1 MILEKARAKINLTL
15 DVGARRPDGY
25 HELES
30 VMHTIDL
37 CDFVTL
43 ADADEG
49 IEISVNVP
57 FVPRDQRNIAHR
69 AAVCLM
75 QRIGVQRGVRIDI
88 DKRIPIAAG
97 LAGGSADGAAVLRG
111 LNQLWDLGLTTQDL
125 VDIAA
130 EVGSDVP
137 FCVEGGCA
145 IARGRGERLER
156 VSQGARFWI
165 VLVKPPLSVSTADVY
180 AAFDAYDGPPAP
192 AGTAAVR
199 ELLDAGRLNAVMDVL
214 SNGLEPVTCLL
225 YPEVARLRDLM
236 ERLAGRRALMSGSG
250 PTVFVPFVR
259 ESRARKVFT
268 ELRSLYKEAFLC
280 QTC

>member
-1 MILEKARAKINLTL
+1 MQ
-15 DVGARRPDGY
+15 
-25 HELES
+25 
-30 VMHTIDL
+30 TIDL

-43 ADADEG
+43 EDADAG
-49 IEISVNVP
+49 IGISVNVA

-69 AAVCLM
+69 AATCLM
-75 QRIGVQRGVRIDI
+75 RRVGIARGVHIDI

-111 LNQLWDLGLTTQDL
+111 LNRLWDLRLSVQEL

-145 IARGRGERLER
+145 VARGRGERLEP
-156 VSQGARFWI
+156 VAQGARFWI
-165 VLVKPPLSVSTADVY
+165 VLAKPPLSVSTADVY
-180 AAFDAYDGPPAP
+180 AAFDGYDGPATPP
-192 AGTAAVR
+192 GTAAVR
-199 ELLDAGRLNAVMDVL
+199 QMLEQGQLLAVMDAL
-214 SNGLEPVTCLL
+214 CNGLEPVTCGL

-250 PTVFVPFVR
+250 PSVFVPFVR

-268 ELRSLYKEAFLC
+268 ELRPLYKEVFLC